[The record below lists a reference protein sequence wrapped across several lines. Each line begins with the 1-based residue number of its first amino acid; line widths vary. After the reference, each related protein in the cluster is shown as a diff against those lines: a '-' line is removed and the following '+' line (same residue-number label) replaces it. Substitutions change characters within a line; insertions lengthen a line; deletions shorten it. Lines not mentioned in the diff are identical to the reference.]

1 MIANEELEVSPEIV
15 WGKVTKVFNLP
26 IATTKEQLKIQIGD
40 FKKIRVN
47 SQIANES
54 SVKERERHSVPIAA
68 YSAGMYI
75 RMYFQ
80 MVLLKR
86 MIQCVLMYILS

>member
-15 WGKVTKVFNLP
+15 WGKVTKAFNLP
-26 IATTKEQLKIQIGD
+26 IATTKEELRNQIGD

-68 YSAGMYI
+68 YSAGM
-75 RMYFQ
+75 
-80 MVLLKR
+80 
-86 MIQCVLMYILS
+86 CVSYVFTNGL